1 MQRKSSASQTGKS
14 LRVQKTSR
22 QIRRQKV
29 LCNLEQA
36 FLHLVKQNV
45 NVTDMLAA
53 RRDDLKD
60 KIIIIDD
67 ISQGVVPMDKTLR
80 AWREATGR
88 AMLYLSEEA
97 DEVYRVFC
105 GIGQKIK

>member
-1 MQRKSSASQTGKS
+1 MILIFGGAYQGK
-14 LRVQKTSR
+14 LDFAKKKFGVTDR
-22 QIRRQKV
+22 QVFTCTEGFEADQEAKI

-67 ISQGVVPMDKTLR
+67 IS
-80 AWREATGR
+80 
-88 AMLYLSEEA
+88 
-97 DEVYRVFC
+97 
-105 GIGQKIK
+105 